1 MFAGELLVVPAPDVT
16 DLVPRLEKL
25 GEWVRSMDW
34 RMHDPVVAPVTKIE
48 KPAREGSRR

>member
-1 MFAGELLVVPAPDVT
+1 MVPASDVT
-16 DLVPRLEKL
+16 DLVPKLERL

-34 RMHDPVVAPVTKIE
+34 RMHDLVVAPVTKIE